1 MPSINDGW
9 HMRGMTLAVLATVVL
24 TVCGILVVAIAA
36 MLIAYARGQV
46 DELGSAG
53 VAILGSFGLAILAV
67 AYWTGS
73 WVFQSEST
81 PTSRTAAENTKGSG
95 ELAYDYPGAWQSDA
109 PGDIIRA
116 LAVNDVRGCGEFHHK
131 ASVRNSG
138 EYLVYCTRDGQTWTS
153 YLVWPNVDRISG
165 PARPDP
171 KISPPR

>member
-1 MPSINDGW
+1 MLG
-9 HMRGMTLAVLATVVL
+9 HMRGMMLAVLATMVL
-24 TVCGILVVAIAA
+24 IVCGILVVGIAG
-36 MLIAYARGQV
+36 MLIAYARGQA

-53 VAILGSFGLAILAV
+53 VAILGGFGLAVLAV
-67 AYWTGS
+67 AYLTGS
-73 WVFQSEST
+73 WLFQGDST
-81 PTSRTAAENTKGSG
+81 PISRTAAESTRGSG
-95 ELAYDYPGAWQSDA
+95 ELADDYPGAWQSDA
-109 PGDIIRA
+109 PGNIIRA
-116 LAVNDVRGCGEFHHK
+116 LAVNNVRGCGEFHHK